1 MPERVPAICRAV
13 EGATVLDLGAV
24 QHDASAAAS
33 DDWLHGRLS
42 EQCERVIGV
51 DTEAEAVATLREQ
64 GYDIRVGDAT
74 TLNLDVT
81 ADTVV
86 AGELLEHVG
95 DAAGLVASARRHLRP
110 GGRLVLSTPN
120 PWLLARQLRDA
131 AVNSAH
137 VAWYGPTVLRQLLDR
152 EGFVEISVRG
162 VGPDHRGLTGVAQRL
177 GCDHLGETTWLATA
191 RRPA

>member
-1 MPERVPAICRAV
+1 MTERVPAICRATV
-13 EGATVLDLGAV
+13 GPTVLDLGAV
-24 QHDASAAAS
+24 QHDADAAAR
-33 DDWLHGRLS
+33 DDWLHGRLC
-42 EQCERVIGV
+42 QQHERVVGV

-64 GYDIRVGDAT
+64 GYDIRVADAT
-74 TLNLDVT
+74 SLDLDVT

-95 DAAGLVASARRHLRP
+95 DAAGLVASAWRHLRP

-137 VAWYGPTVLRQLLDR
+137 VAWFGPTVLRQLLAR
-152 EGFVEISVRG
+152 EGFVDVGVTG
-162 VGPDHRGLTGVAQRL
+162 VGPAHGGLTGLAQGL
-177 GCDHLGETTWLATA
+177 GCERLGETTWLATA